1 MEGSMTTEQLASRS
15 AQRRTPQGGPPLI
28 IPGLVFAVFTVLAG
42 IIGAGGPRVTS
53 SAADVAAYYTGHHT
67 LALLWG
73 TIVFAASIPLAIWT
87 ATVYRRLRQFGITA
101 PGIAMSLSGG
111 LLASAA
117 LAVSGLSIWTAAQP
131 VIAAQPGLAA
141 ALNALS
147 FATGGAGFV
156 VPLAL
161 LVAGVCVPSLFAKLL
176 PRPLAWFGL
185 VVAVFSA
192 LSTLSLLITPLDALL
207 PIGRFGGGVIWLLA
221 ASVLLPRKRRRG
233 EAAAPV
239 RALAEHSTV

>member
-1 MEGSMTTEQLASRS
+1 MEGSTMTTEQIASRS
-15 AQRRTPQGGPPLI
+15 ARPRTPQGGPPLL
-28 IPGLVFAVFTVLAG
+28 IPGLVFAVFTVLSAV
-42 IIGAGGPRVTS
+42 IGAGGPRITA

-73 TIVFAASIPLAIWT
+73 TTVFASSIPLMIWT
-87 ATVYRRLRQFGITA
+87 ATVYRRLRQLGISA

-131 VIAAQPGLAA
+131 VIAAQPGIAA
-141 ALNALS
+141 ALNGLS

-161 LVAGVCVPSLFAKLL
+161 LVAGVCVPALFTKLL

-185 VVAVFSA
+185 VVAALSA
-192 LSTLSLLITPLDALL
+192 LATLSLLITPLAVLL
-207 PIGRFGGGVIWLLA
+207 PVGRFGGGVIWLLM
-221 ASVLLPRKRRRG
+221 ASVLLPRKRPRG
-233 EAAAPV
+233 AAA
-239 RALAEHSTV
+239 LAQAVPEHSTV

>member
-1 MEGSMTTEQLASRS
+1 MEGSMTTEQLATRS
-15 AQRRTPQGGPPLI
+15 ARPRTPQGGPPLI
-28 IPGLVFAVFTVLAG
+28 IPGLVFAVFTVLTAV
-42 IIGAGGPRVTS
+42 IGAGGPRITS

-73 TIVFAASIPLAIWT
+73 TILFASSIPLMIWT
-87 ATVYRRLRQFGITA
+87 ATVYRRLRQLGITA

-117 LAVSGLSIWTAAQP
+117 VAVSGLSIWTAAQP
-131 VIAAQPGLAA
+131 TIAAQPGIAA
-141 ALNALS
+141 ALNGLS
-147 FATGGAGFV
+147 FAAGGVGFV

-161 LVAGVCVPSLFAKLL
+161 LVAGVCVPALFTKLL

-185 VVAVFSA
+185 VVAALSA
-192 LSTLSLLITPLDALL
+192 LATLSLLVPGLAVLL
-207 PIGRFGGGVIWLLA
+207 PVGRFGGGVIWLLA

-233 EAAAPV
+233 QTAAQVQAVP
-239 RALAEHSTV
+239 EHSTV

>member
-15 AQRRTPQGGPPLI
+15 ARPRTPQGGPPLL
-28 IPGLVFAVFTVLAG
+28 IPGLVFAVFTVLSAV
-42 IIGAGGPRVTS
+42 IGAGGPRITA

-73 TIVFAASIPLAIWT
+73 TIVFASSIPLMIWT
-87 ATVYRRLRQFGITA
+87 ATVYRRLRQLGISA

-131 VIAAQPGLAA
+131 VIAAQPGIAA
-141 ALNALS
+141 ALNGLA
-147 FATGGAGFV
+147 FAAGGAGFV

-161 LVAGVCVPSLFAKLL
+161 LVAGVCVPALFTKLL

-185 VVAVFSA
+185 IVAALSA
-192 LSTLSLLITPLDALL
+192 LATLSLLIAPLAVLL
-207 PIGRFGGGVIWLLA
+207 PVGRFGGGVIWLLL
-221 ASVLLPRKRRRG
+221 ASVLLPRKRPRG
-233 EAAAPV
+233 AAAPTQAV
-239 RALAEHSTV
+239 PEHSTV